1 MAHEFND
8 RQYCLPDPEIV
19 ELYWKRNE
27 RAISETDKKYR
38 NYLYRIAYN
47 IVHDELDSEECLNDT
62 YLGTW
67 NTIPPTRP
75 SVFQVFI
82 SKIMRNVA
90 VDRYRKNSA
99 KKNIPSEL
107 VSSLDELE
115 DCIGVSS
122 SVEEEYLIADLRR
135 LLNDFLRSQGERAYT
150 AFICRY
156 YYADKI
162 DTIAQI
168 LGVHKRT
175 VMRELERMRQ
185 ELRESLIRE
194 GYDYE

>member
-1 MAHEFND
+1 MS
-8 RQYCLPDPEIV
+8 QYIHFTDEQ
-19 ELYWKRNE
+19 KQ
-27 RAISETDKKYR
+27 RA
-38 NYLYRIAYN
+38 A
-47 IVHDELDSEECLNDT
+47 C
-62 YLGTW
+62 
-67 NTIPPTRP
+67 
-75 SVFQVFI
+75 
-82 SKIMRNVA
+82 
-90 VDRYRKNSA
+90 VD
-99 KKNIPSEL
+99 
-107 VSSLDELE
+107 LE
-115 DCIGVSS
+115 V
-122 SVEEEYLIADLRR
+122 
-135 LLNDFLRSQGERAYT
+135 FLRSQGERAYT